1 MSKHNDSK
9 SAVEWKLVSELLRY
23 AIKEKDREVEAWFK
37 AELYRLL
44 AETKV
49 LTDDVTLN

>member
-23 AIKEKDREVEAWFK
+23 AIREKDKDVECWFRG
-37 AELYRLL
+37 ELYRLL

-49 LTDDVTLN
+49 LTEGEILN